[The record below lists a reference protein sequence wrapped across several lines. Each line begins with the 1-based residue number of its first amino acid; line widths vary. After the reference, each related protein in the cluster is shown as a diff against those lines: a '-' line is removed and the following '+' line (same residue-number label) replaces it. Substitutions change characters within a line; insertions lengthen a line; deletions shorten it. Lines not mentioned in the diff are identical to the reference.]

1 MEGSRK
7 TYYYKVTKDDKD
19 KKKAYKEAKSLA
31 RAWSYAEPHVI
42 REKKGQYTVMMKKD
56 TKGFPEKE
64 FGPVIEIVE
73 ARFSR

>member
-1 MEGSRK
+1 MEGSRQ
-7 TYYYKVTKDDKD
+7 TYYEGQEDKD
-19 KKKAYKEAKSLA
+19 KKKAEKEARRLA
-31 RAWSYAEPHVI
+31 RSWSFAEPHVI
-42 REKKGQYTVMMKKD
+42 REKNGKYTVMMKKD